1 MNTLR
6 RSSRW
11 PGRWLLLVLLT
22 LLASCG
28 AAEEPDVYCDTLSS
42 GYCASLRA
50 TTDGAIEAT
59 HSSRIAWRLDS
70 SAAEVFDVQALDA
83 LASGQASHWRPD
95 YLTTAVIIIDRA
107 QTEVVITSWSD
118 LVNSDVPV
126 AIIGER
132 PDIRMLMGAI
142 SWGLTGTQQP
152 TDEANDLLARVR
164 RGPGLVTALTPG
176 AVTLGLD
183 HQVRELIQ
191 AGANLEII
199 IPAEGTLSFH
209 KGLLSAKPIPA
220 SPGLGDRLAAFGYAQ
235 PGHPPPGAQLH
246 TLTGEEPSDT
256 WWADFRREVL
266 GARWANTASS
276 LEAVVV
282 PAFAL
287 LVLATWAGSMARRA
301 STPSIRRATILMA
314 ALSAFWLMLRYLKY
328 PMEHDRHTNLL
339 WYAYYLPM
347 LTLPLCLLW
356 LAWAVDRP
364 LDDGLPP
371 KWIRWLAVV
380 DAVLLAGM
388 MTNDWH
394 EMAFDIYYVGY
405 AQFYHYRPFYYVVAL
420 ACAIPLVTA
429 ITWLTIKSLR
439 TRTRRLAWLPAVIV
453 AGMLAYMVA
462 YVVRV
467 PFIYDTDLTMMTI
480 MGGMALLE
488 ATVRSRML
496 PMNTRYRELFA
507 ASTLD
512 MHIVE
517 ATSGSELTTSG
528 SVEQDASR
536 DDLVISRVPISGGQV
551 VWQEDHSVVTTLQR
565 ELNLAVTRLQGMNLM
580 LTARQA
586 SERVALSAQVRASL
600 LHQME
605 DEVGARVAEVG
616 ALIADLPP
624 GPVDR
629 RSLAR
634 IALRIC
640 FVKRRAAL
648 FFQGLAREPT
658 SADTMN
664 RHFAELA
671 ELSEPTGLSCK
682 MVVLGEARA
691 EVWYPGLLYEC
702 VFRVIDQG
710 VLLGAKAV
718 IGQVQ
723 LTGDRQTLRLLL
735 PADFEGF
742 RFDAE
747 LRARLEV
754 LGAKLMLRQVD
765 ESHALSVTVPPPGQE
780 PSHG

>member
-11 PGRWLLLVLLT
+11 PGKLLLLVLLT

-28 AAEEPDVYCDTLSS
+28 AAEKPDVYCDTMSS
-42 GYCASLRA
+42 GYCASLRT
-50 TTDGAIEAT
+50 TTDGAVEAT

-70 SAAEVFDVQALDA
+70 SATEVFDVQALDA

-95 YLTTAVIIIDRA
+95 YLTTAVIIIDRS
-107 QTEVVITSWSD
+107 QTDVVIKTWSD
-118 LVNSDVPV
+118 LPNSDVPV
-126 AIIGER
+126 ALIGER
-132 PDIRMLMGAI
+132 ADIRMLVSAI
-142 SWGLTGTQQP
+142 SWGLTSEQEP
-152 TDEANDLLARVR
+152 AAVANELLAEVR
-164 RGPGLVTALTPG
+164 RGPGLTTTLAPG

-183 HQVRELIQ
+183 HQVRELIRG
-191 AGANLEII
+191 GANLEVI
-199 IPAEGTLSFH
+199 IPSQGTLSFH
-209 KGLLSAKPIPA
+209 KGLLSDQPIPA
-220 SPGLGDRLAAFGYAQ
+220 SPGLAERLVALGYAL
-235 PGHPPPGAQLH
+235 PGHPPPGAPLH
-246 TLTGEEPSDT
+246 TLTGENHSDA

-266 GARWANTASS
+266 GARLANTANS
-276 LEAVVV
+276 LEAVLV
-282 PAFAL
+282 PAGAL
-287 LVLATWAGSMARRA
+287 LILATWAGSMARRA
-301 STPSIRRATILMA
+301 STPSIRRATILIA
-314 ALSAFWLMLRYLKY
+314 ALSAFWLVLRYLKY

-347 LTLPLCLLW
+347 LLLPLCLLW

-371 KWIRWLAVV
+371 RWIRWLAVV

-388 MTNDWH
+388 MTNDLH
-394 EMAFDIYYVGY
+394 EWAFDIYYVGY
-405 AQFYHYRPFYYVVAL
+405 DQFYHYRPLYYVVAL

-429 ITWLTIKSLR
+429 IAWLTIKSLR
-439 TRTRRLAWLPAVIV
+439 TRGRRLAWLPAAIV
-453 AGMLAYMVA
+453 AAILAYTVA

-467 PFIYDTDLTMMTI
+467 PFIYDTDLTMVTI
-480 MGGMALLE
+480 MGGMGLLE

-496 PMNTRYRELFA
+496 PMTSRYRELFA

-528 SVEQDASR
+528 TVEQDAN
-536 DDLVISRVPISGGQV
+536 DDLVISRAPISGGQV
-551 VWQEDHSVVTTLQR
+551 VWQEDHSVVNTLQR
-565 ELNLAVTRLQGMNLM
+565 ELRLAVTRLQGMNLM
-580 LTARQA
+580 LTDRQA
-586 SERVALSAQVRASL
+586 SERATLGAQVRASL

-629 RSLAR
+629 RALAR

-671 ELSEPTGLSCK
+671 ELSEPTGLSCTV
-682 MVVLGEARA
+682 VVLGEPQA

-723 LTGDRQTLRLLL
+723 LAGGRQILRLLL
-735 PADFEGF
+735 PADFGEF

-747 LRARLEV
+747 LRERLDA
-754 LGAKLMLRQVD
+754 LGAELVLREVD

-780 PSHG
+780 PGHG